1 MKSIKINFLE
11 KSVLGRKTNLCDPED
26 VISKCINL
34 AYNDMLTAGRY
45 YIKTDMVSTCNSFK
59 TLLEERHYE
68 FSQKLLDNSI
78 YLFGEKEE
86 IGVGNKYVTRY
97 GLTQKLVNMT
107 FKYLYVF
114 NDYTGKEIDFSVC
127 DCPLD
132 SIILNE
138 LSSDYVWSKLS
149 KEEYAKCQKT
159 ISEELK
165 SQPLDRELSQIGNL
179 AFDFINW

>member
-1 MKSIKINFLE
+1 MNFLE
-11 KSVLGRKTNLCDPED
+11 KSVLGRKTDLRNPED
-26 VISKCINL
+26 VILKCINL
-34 AYNDMLTAGRY
+34 AYKDMLTVGRY
-45 YIKTDMVSTCNSFK
+45 YIKTDMISTCNNFK
-59 TLLEERHYE
+59 TLLEEQHYE
-68 FSQKLLDNSI
+68 FSRKLIDDSLS
-78 YLFGEKEE
+78 LFGNKEE
-86 IGVGNKYVTRY
+86 IGTGNKYVTRY

-114 NDYTGKEIDFSVC
+114 RNYTGKDIDFSAC